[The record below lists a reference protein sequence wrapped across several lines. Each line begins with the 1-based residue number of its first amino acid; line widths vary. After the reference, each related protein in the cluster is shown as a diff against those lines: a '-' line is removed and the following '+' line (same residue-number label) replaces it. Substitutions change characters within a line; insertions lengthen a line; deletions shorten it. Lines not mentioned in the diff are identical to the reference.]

1 MFEVLGLYVTV
12 PMKKGIPV
20 AFGIQGMTVS
30 IHKEPLSISGGLY
43 ITREKGMELYTGE
56 LSVQVKNFQLTTV
69 GSYGKLPGS
78 EASFFAYLMLRYPL
92 GGPPAFYVTGIAGGF
107 GYNRTI
113 LLPSKVE
120 EVRSFPFVAAVM
132 GGGTL
137 TEK

>member
-56 LSVQVKNFQLTTV
+56 LSVQVKNLQLTAV

-78 EASFFAYLMLRYPL
+78 EASFLH
-92 GGPPAFYVTGIAGGF
+92 
-107 GYNRTI
+107 I
-113 LLPSKVE
+113 LCFVIRWGARLP
-120 EVRSFPFVAAVM
+120 FM
-132 GGGTL
+132 
-137 TEK
+137 